1 MCQIFPSLA
10 LCTFFWIDPVYLTL
24 VSDAGNCKKED
35 CVISMTIVKLETI
48 ANSNY
53 SIKQHTNR
61 DKDLFYKITKLSP
74 AKLNPLIFVTVINK
88 QFARINSCKTQ
99 PKWDS
104 QEWKK

>member
-1 MCQIFPSLA
+1 
-10 LCTFFWIDPVYLTL
+10 
-24 VSDAGNCKKED
+24 
-35 CVISMTIVKLETI
+35 MTIVKLETI

-61 DKDLFYKITKLSP
+61 DKDLFYKFTKLSP
-74 AKLNPLIFVTVINK
+74 AKSNPLIFVTVIKK

-104 QEWKK
+104 QEWKKVKTYSKKQQQKKKIRKLFNKPYSNIMFYF

>member
-1 MCQIFPSLA
+1 
-10 LCTFFWIDPVYLTL
+10 
-24 VSDAGNCKKED
+24 
-35 CVISMTIVKLETI
+35 MTIVKLETI

-61 DKDLFYKITKLSP
+61 DKDLFYKFTKLSP
-74 AKLNPLIFVTVINK
+74 AKSNPLIFVTVIKK

-104 QEWKK
+104 QEWKKVKTYSKKQQQKKNQKII